1 MSQESPTSRRKF
13 IKNATVIAAAPSVLS
28 MEPSKKSTIVHH
40 VFFWLKEPGATH
52 VKELIKGLQTLK
64 AIPQIKKLLV
74 GVPASTEK
82 RDVVDNS
89 FHVSELMY
97 FDNVKDQDDYQV
109 HPLHKAFVDQ
119 YSHLWEKVVVYDMIA
134 EDAANRP
141 L

>member
-1 MSQESPTSRRKF
+1 MSELNPTSRRKF
-13 IKNATVIAAAPSVLS
+13 IKNATVIAAAPSLLN
-28 MEPSKKSTIVHH
+28 MEPLKKSTIVHH
-40 VFFWLKEPGATH
+40 VFFWLKEPGEAN
-52 VKELIKGLQTLK
+52 VKELTKGLQALK

-119 YSHLWEKVVVYDMIA
+119 YSHLWERVVVYDMIA
-134 EDAANRP
+134 EGIS